1 MLKLKKFISLWS
13 FLIVFI
19 VVIISFIK
27 VITSDIQ
34 FSHKG
39 IFIYQK
45 PFPWLNYI
53 VETSLKKSLS
63 KLLNKYKEVGLPP
76 RLIYINSQNEKK
88 LLEATPNSTKN
99 WVRASIYYN
108 DKLKNIRLR
117 YGGDNPINWLLEKKR
132 IRIKSNKLELFDT
145 KRYLEYFPLKVEI
158 T

>member
-53 VETSLKKSLS
+53 VETSLKKV
-63 KLLNKYKEVGLPP
+63 Y
-76 RLIYINSQNEKK
+76 QN
-88 LLEATPNSTKN
+88 
-99 WVRASIYYN
+99 Y
-108 DKLKNIRLR
+108 
-117 YGGDNPINWLLEKKR
+117 
-132 IRIKSNKLELFDT
+132 
-145 KRYLEYFPLKVEI
+145 
-158 T
+158 